1 MSRKKVPRLGLQA
14 LDGRDVPTAGLTLDV
29 VYAQPVQVQV
39 VVTTP
44 IVQASLSGDQV
55 AAVEPVDSTGNPLPP
70 APSGGPQTGTTPT
83 PPPPPTGPT
92 RPV

>member
-29 VYAQPVQVQV
+29 AYVPAVTVQVT
-39 VVTTP
+39 VTTP
-44 IVQASLSGDQV
+44 TVQASLSDNQV

-83 PPPPPTGPT
+83 PPPPPTTPT

>member
-29 VYAQPVQVQV
+29 YVPPVQV
-39 VVTTP
+39 VVT
-44 IVQASLSGDQV
+44 VQPTGTQV

-70 APSGGPQTGTTPT
+70 APSGGTQTGTTPT
-83 PPPPPTGPT
+83 PPTPPGPT